1 MLIFLFLEPRHQRK
15 PNIFYS
21 GPASPARPRY
31 RLSSTGPRSPYCK
44 RLNRLSS
51 EIVIDL

>member
-1 MLIFLFLEPRHQRK
+1 MLILLFLEPRHQRK

-44 RLNRLSS
+44 RLNRLGS
-51 EIVIDL
+51 EVVIDL